1 MSPKKFVL
9 YSQPRVYSPS
19 SHIVWTKKA
28 SGMKT
33 VADLGDI
40 ARIGNALPRKEPKRA
55 WDTRQDYREFQRAD
69 KVSSDGEFY
78 DLAIKKPCS
87 NFSNTLPRDKD
98 QAAIRDRKH
107 DKGGPAK
114 DYDTDRA
121 RGIPQY
127 HVVPFSKLMP
137 RKPASEMSEFGK
149 ESPDVIYH
157 PERSFEAVVT
167 RRGSPVKFDLMV
179 GRGKGGIL
187 DNAPESSVLTYPN
200 ANKPKKHVPTVNI
213 VKTLGHKPVDTRTYC
228 QGPDNDPDY
237 MSRIMSES
245 GRAET
250 SLGFTWHPSDTEL
263 KHPHIPTPGNYNL
276 CKILEIAQTSTDL

>member
-1 MSPKKFVL
+1 
-9 YSQPRVYSPS
+9 
-19 SHIVWTKKA
+19 
-28 SGMKT
+28 MKT

-40 ARIGNALPRKEPKRA
+40 ARIGCALGRKEKK
-55 WDTRQDYREFQRAD
+55 WDTRQDYREFHRAD

-87 NFSNTLPRDKD
+87 SFSNTLPRDKD
-98 QAAIRDRKH
+98 QAAIRERKQ

-179 GRGKGGIL
+179 GRDKGGIL
-187 DNAPESSVLTYPN
+187 DNAPESCLLTYPN
-200 ANKPKKHVPTVNI
+200 ANKPKST
-213 VKTLGHKPVDTRTYC
+213 C
-228 QGPDNDPDY
+228 QPSTS
-237 MSRIMSES
+237 SRQW
-245 GRAET
+245 AT
-250 SLGFTWHPSDTEL
+250 SR
-263 KHPHIPTPGNYNL
+263 
-276 CKILEIAQTSTDL
+276 